1 MHNKYSKSKAQQNM
15 QKQYEVAQGYQPQFS
30 SVISQPIAFM
40 HDIYVDVDLVEPS
53 DWRYELS
60 TIRNAGPDDIV
71 HLRIN
76 CQGGS
81 DLVMGAFVKAI
92 TESQARIVGHL
103 DHLCASAATIIFLA
117 CHEYVISD
125 GAEFMVHTASLGY
138 GGKQNNF
145 NEYAMFINKTNER
158 LIRKYY
164 KNFLTEEEIKDVL
177 KGTDLWMDAEEV
189 ISRLQKRASLEQEQ
203 DDNAFTREKALAMSH
218 EELVD
223 MIFPE
228 CDCEE
233 CLLERELNKES
244 VETEPKEEREDVSYV
259 EIGKYI
265 TYYHEPDIDWI
276 TFEYMDTIVECN
288 HMDLSVDTLKQ
299 SVMFSTN
306 SLKQICDDLEIKYT
320 KNNNFNQLASFH
332 AMRRAS
338 AINSIALYPLS
349 FSASLAISH
358 ALFITFII
366 FGSPFNLFP

>member
-1 MHNKYSKSKAQQNM
+1 MHNKYSKTKAQQNM

-125 GAEFMVHTASLGY
+125 DAEFMVHTASLGY

-233 CLLERELNKES
+233 CRLERELKEES
-244 VETEPKEEREDVSYV
+244 VEEDKDISEAVETEDIHIS
-259 EIGKYI
+259 IGKFI
-265 TYYHEPDIDWI
+265 TYYTESGVDWVV
-276 TFEYMDTIVECN
+276 FKYQDTIIKYKLT
-288 HMDLSVDTLKQ
+288 DLSVDVF
-299 SVMFSTN
+299 SVY
-306 SLKQICDDLEIKYT
+306 SLRLICDDLEIKYT
-320 KNNNFNQLASFH
+320 KNNNFNQLATKI
-332 AMRRAS
+332 
-338 AINSIALYPLS
+338 INYI
-349 FSASLAISH
+349 H
-358 ALFITFII
+358 QFIDEVK
-366 FGSPFNLFP
+366 NQ

>member
-1 MHNKYSKSKAQQNM
+1 MHNNYSKSKAQQNM

-125 GAEFMVHTASLGY
+125 DAEFMVHTASLGY

-233 CLLERELNKES
+233 CRLERELNKETVD
-244 VETEPKEEREDVSYV
+244 VEKAEVVSEDVKTEDLYV
-259 EIGKYI
+259 EIGDYVLYNK
-265 TYYHEPDIDWI
+265 EDEWVCFDC
-276 TFEYMDTIVECN
+276 DVDCVEFQL
-288 HMDLSVDTLKQ
+288 DKLSIETLKY
-299 SVMFSTN
+299 SIFNTVEK
-306 SLKQICDDLEIKYT
+306 LRKICDDLEIMYT
-320 KNNNFNQLASFH
+320 KNNNFNQLATKI
-332 AMRRAS
+332 
-338 AINSIALYPLS
+338 INYI
-349 FSASLAISH
+349 H
-358 ALFITFII
+358 QFIDEVKKQ
-366 FGSPFNLFP
+366 